1 MTSTPLRQFFPTL
14 GVVIL
19 LGFFLYNMTAPSP
32 GTQGTAH
39 AAPAAPTTDVPTVI
53 TVRCAHRPEALS
65 ISCGGRLLWQPE
77 TPGLH
82 EETECG
88 LPLKDGSVILTG
100 FRPLAGKHAGHP
112 RHAGTGTGGETYR
125 LRHPLVLRPF
135 PERQLLL
142 LMEMNS
148 PAPPCTRD
156 HICWGAHASHPDRHR
171 LEVDSLSVYYGS
183 LLALNGISFSITCGH
198 TLALMGPNGAGKS
211 TLIKALA
218 GLIRPDSGKILW
230 NGRPLHDTP
239 GEIAYLPQRSDVDW
253 SFPITVRAL
262 VEMGRYPS
270 LGLWKKFGRH
280 DRDIVEKSLHALG
293 MESLADRQISELSG
307 GQQQRAFLARAL
319 AQEAHVLL
327 LDEPFTGLDAPASQS
342 LGRLLDSLAAEGR
355 LVIASH
361 HDLNTAADI
370 FDTILLMNRELAAFG
385 PPKEVLSPAR
395 IREIYG
401 MDPQPETQAS

>member
-1 MTSTPLRQFFPTL
+1 
-14 GVVIL
+14 
-19 LGFFLYNMTAPSP
+19 
-32 GTQGTAH
+32 
-39 AAPAAPTTDVPTVI
+39 
-53 TVRCAHRPEALS
+53 
-65 ISCGGRLLWQPE
+65 
-77 TPGLH
+77 
-82 EETECG
+82 
-88 LPLKDGSVILTG
+88 
-100 FRPLAGKHAGHP
+100 
-112 RHAGTGTGGETYR
+112 
-125 LRHPLVLRPF
+125 
-135 PERQLLL
+135 
-142 LMEMNS
+142 MEMNS

-327 LDEPFTGLDAPASQS
+327 LDEPFTGLDAPSSQS

-370 FDTILLMNRELAAFG
+370 FDTILLMNREMAAFG
-385 PPKEVLSPAR
+385 PPKEVLSTAR

>member
-19 LGFFLYNMTAPSP
+19 LGFFLYNMTAPTTGS
-32 GTQGTAH
+32 QEAEH
-39 AAPAAPTTDVPTVI
+39 SAPTAQTADVPTVI

-77 TPGLH
+77 RNGMRPAV
-82 EETECG
+82 ERRFRNAYR
-88 LPLKDGSVILTG
+88 

-112 RHAGTGTGGETYR
+112 RHAGTGTGGENHR
-125 LRHPLVLRPF
+125 LRHPLVLRPL

-148 PAPPCTRD
+148 PAPPCTQD

-230 NGRPLHDTP
+230 NGCPLHDTP

-280 DRDIVEKSLHALG
+280 DRDIVEKSLHVLG

-385 PPKEVLSPAR
+385 PPKEVLTPAR
-395 IREIYG
+395 IRETYG
-401 MDPQPETQAS
+401 MEPQPEIQAS

>member
-1 MTSTPLRQFFPTL
+1 
-14 GVVIL
+14 
-19 LGFFLYNMTAPSP
+19 
-32 GTQGTAH
+32 
-39 AAPAAPTTDVPTVI
+39 
-53 TVRCAHRPEALS
+53 
-65 ISCGGRLLWQPE
+65 
-77 TPGLH
+77 
-82 EETECG
+82 
-88 LPLKDGSVILTG
+88 
-100 FRPLAGKHAGHP
+100 
-112 RHAGTGTGGETYR
+112 
-125 LRHPLVLRPF
+125 
-135 PERQLLL
+135 
-142 LMEMNS
+142 MEINS
-148 PAPPCTRD
+148 PAPHCAQD

-171 LEVDSLSVYYGS
+171 LEVRNLSVYYGS
-183 LLALNGISFSITCGH
+183 LLALDGISFSITCGH

-218 GLIRPDSGKILW
+218 ALLRPESGEILW
-230 NGRPLHDTP
+230 NGSPLHDTP

-327 LDEPFTGLDAPASQS
+327 LDEPFTGLDAPACQS

-370 FDTILLMNRELAAFG
+370 FDTILLMNRELVAFG
-385 PPKEVLSPAR
+385 PPGEVLAPSR
-395 IREIYG
+395 IRETYG
-401 MDPQPETQAS
+401 MEPQPETQVS

>member
-1 MTSTPLRQFFPTL
+1 
-14 GVVIL
+14 
-19 LGFFLYNMTAPSP
+19 
-32 GTQGTAH
+32 
-39 AAPAAPTTDVPTVI
+39 
-53 TVRCAHRPEALS
+53 
-65 ISCGGRLLWQPE
+65 
-77 TPGLH
+77 
-82 EETECG
+82 
-88 LPLKDGSVILTG
+88 
-100 FRPLAGKHAGHP
+100 
-112 RHAGTGTGGETYR
+112 
-125 LRHPLVLRPF
+125 
-135 PERQLLL
+135 
-142 LMEMNS
+142 MEMNS

-307 GQQQRAFLARAL
+307 GQQQRASPKVTSSCWTNPSQDWTL
-319 AQEAHVLL
+319 
-327 LDEPFTGLDAPASQS
+327 PPASPW
-342 LGRLLDSLAAEGR
+342 EGCWIPWR
-355 LVIASH
+355 RKGVWSS
-361 HDLNTAADI
+361 
-370 FDTILLMNRELAAFG
+370 
-385 PPKEVLSPAR
+385 PP
-395 IREIYG
+395 I
-401 MDPQPETQAS
+401 TT

>member
-1 MTSTPLRQFFPTL
+1 
-14 GVVIL
+14 
-19 LGFFLYNMTAPSP
+19 
-32 GTQGTAH
+32 
-39 AAPAAPTTDVPTVI
+39 
-53 TVRCAHRPEALS
+53 
-65 ISCGGRLLWQPE
+65 
-77 TPGLH
+77 
-82 EETECG
+82 
-88 LPLKDGSVILTG
+88 
-100 FRPLAGKHAGHP
+100 
-112 RHAGTGTGGETYR
+112 
-125 LRHPLVLRPF
+125 
-135 PERQLLL
+135 
-142 LMEMNS
+142 MEINS
-148 PAPPCTRD
+148 PAPHCAQD

-171 LEVDSLSVYYGS
+171 LEVRNLSVYYGS
-183 LLALNGISFSITCGH
+183 LLALDGISFSITCGH

-211 TLIKALA
+211 TL
-218 GLIRPDSGKILW
+218 
-230 NGRPLHDTP
+230 

-327 LDEPFTGLDAPASQS
+327 LDEPFTGLDAPACQS

-370 FDTILLMNRELAAFG
+370 FDTILLMNRELVAFG
-385 PPKEVLSPAR
+385 PPGEVLAPSR
-395 IREIYG
+395 IRETYG
-401 MDPQPETQAS
+401 MEPQPETQVS

>member
-1 MTSTPLRQFFPTL
+1 MSELRARVISQEKGLYQISSGTEVKQASVSGKFRYEAQTVSDYPAVGDYVLAEWQEAGSPAIIRSLLPRKSCFL
-14 GVVIL
+14 RKAAGSAKQEQVVAANIDTV
-19 LGFFLYNMTAPSP
+19 FLCMSLNQNFNLRRLERYLSIAYDSGAEPVVVLTKADLCQDPE
-32 GTQGTAH
+32 GKIAQVRT
-39 AAPAAPTTDVPTVI
+39 AAPGA
-53 TVRCAHRPEALS
+53 E
-65 ISCGGRLLWQPE
+65 
-77 TPGLH
+77 
-82 EETECG
+82 
-88 LPLKDGSVILTG
+88 ILTVSS
-100 FRPLAGKHAGHP
+100 L
-112 RHAGTGTGGETYR
+112 TGDTDA
-125 LRHPLVLRPF
+125 VLPYILPGRTVAF
-135 PERQLLL
+135 L
-142 LMEMNS
+142 
-148 PAPPCTRD
+148 
-156 HICWGAHASHPDRHR
+156 
-171 LEVDSLSVYYGS
+171 GS
-183 LLALNGISFSITCGH
+183 SGV
-198 TLALMGPNGAGKS
+198 GKS

>member
-1 MTSTPLRQFFPTL
+1 
-14 GVVIL
+14 
-19 LGFFLYNMTAPSP
+19 
-32 GTQGTAH
+32 
-39 AAPAAPTTDVPTVI
+39 
-53 TVRCAHRPEALS
+53 
-65 ISCGGRLLWQPE
+65 
-77 TPGLH
+77 
-82 EETECG
+82 
-88 LPLKDGSVILTG
+88 
-100 FRPLAGKHAGHP
+100 
-112 RHAGTGTGGETYR
+112 
-125 LRHPLVLRPF
+125 
-135 PERQLLL
+135 
-142 LMEMNS
+142 MEMNS

-307 GQQQRAFLARAL
+307 GQQQR
-319 AQEAHVLL
+319 
-327 LDEPFTGLDAPASQS
+327 DAPASQS

>member
-19 LGFFLYNMTAPSP
+19 LGFFLYNMTAPTTGSQEAEHSAP
-32 GTQGTAH
+32 RRKPRMFPRSSRSDAPTVRKPFPS
-39 AAPAAPTTDVPTVI
+39 PAAAVF
-53 TVRCAHRPEALS
+53 S
-65 ISCGGRLLWQPE
+65 GPE

-88 LPLKDGSVILTG
+88 LPLNNGSVTLTVSARWPENTPDTPSRWNWNRRG
-100 FRPLAGKHAGHP
+100 NH
-112 RHAGTGTGGETYR
+112 R
-125 LRHPLVLRPF
+125 LRHPLVLRPL

-148 PAPPCTRD
+148 PAPPCTQD

-230 NGRPLHDTP
+230 NGCPLHDTP

-280 DRDIVEKSLHALG
+280 DRDIVEKSLHVLG

-385 PPKEVLSPAR
+385 PPKEVLTPAR
-395 IREIYG
+395 IRETYG
-401 MDPQPETQAS
+401 MEPQPEIQAS